1 MRASVQHAGAHE
13 LLAVLRD
20 RKAWKDPLTYT
31 SVAALIGRPEGHARA
46 VAQMCDLLDAAAAYS
61 RIPLLA
67 LVAVRAN
74 SGEINPKAWTGHG
87 TSQEVREAII
97 QRSIAWKFSRADCDA
112 IEEGLA
118 ALQGL
123 GNRAAW
129 RWLRDEV
136 MPQKLAEVVAGLS
149 PTLGADVDAGA
160 VEGQAQLI
168 SHLRRERNAA
178 LANKKRQAAK
188 TAHGLKCEGCGS
200 FSELM
205 YPGLDA
211 SLWEVHHRVPLSALR
226 APAHTL
232 MKDLS
237 VLCPCCHR
245 AIHRTKPMLSVE
257 AFSKRFFPNKS

>member
-1 MRASVQHAGAHE
+1 MRASVQHEGARD

-31 SVAALIGRPEGHARA
+31 SAAALLGRPKEHARA

-74 SGEINPKAWTGHG
+74 SGQINPKAWSGPSTPP
-87 TSQEVREAII
+87 EVREAII
-97 QRSIAWKFSRADCDA
+97 QRSRAWKFSRVDYDA
-112 IEEGLA
+112 IEEGLE

-136 MPQKLAEVVAGLS
+136 MPQKLAEVVAGRS

-160 VEGQAQLI
+160 VEGQARLI
-168 SHLRRERNAA
+168 SHLRRERNSA
-178 LANKKRQAAK
+178 LANKKREAAK
-188 TAHGLKCEGCGS
+188 TEHGLKCEGCGS
-200 FSELM
+200 FSERL
-205 YPGLDA
+205 YPGLEA
-211 SLWEVHHRVPLSALR
+211 SLWEVHHRAPLSALR

-232 MKDLS
+232 MKDLAI
-237 VLCPCCHR
+237 LCPCCHR

-257 AFSKRFFPNKS
+257 AFSRRFFPNKS